1 MKALGLD
8 AIIYDQINLK
18 IHDLKKENVFRQ
30 TSKHFHNYANKEE
43 VIETVMDALVRVSS
57 TKSSLGYQPNLG
69 RIEDLSL
76 NLGSLE
82 LVTDVNQIADSLKNS
97 KR

>member
-18 IHDLKKENVFRQ
+18 IHDLKRENVFRQ

-69 RIEDLSL
+69 RIEDLSSE
-76 NLGSLE
+76 SLE